1 MSRLHIRRDLLWLA
15 GTVGATLLGSLI
27 PLVTNNRFYYYDDT
41 QAGAF
46 GIWFEIGTK
55 LSAGEWPLF
64 SDSAWGAGNY
74 AAEGQWGIWNP
85 LILLIGWMASTSPNI
100 VVFSTVLKIACLCIL
115 AAGTF
120 LLARSYKAKPEWA
133 AIAGVAVTLTGFT
146 VYIDAAS
153 WVTGLMVFS
162 LLPLVWFGLRRMAFA
177 NGNPVVALAP
187 AYILI
192 TIGYVHGTLM
202 LAVLFLGL
210 LTEAW
215 LSGRRRRTS
224 FRLLLAGVVCGI
236 VALAVY
242 LPGVLTAPV
251 TARAGGIAN
260 SGFLTPDLT
269 GLATAWVP
277 GSLPQVTGWWGGF
290 APVPLLYVAWFLPVL
305 ATVDYGRVRA
315 ASKGLAAI
323 GVFGLLSLGL
333 TLAPSDLGPLRFPIR
348 LMPYVS
354 LALLVAAA
362 VLLSRYRV
370 AALSRG
376 RLVIT
381 AAIVVSGLYL
391 AWSQYPSF
399 RMAASFG
406 LLSVA
411 GLGVLYFLLY
421 SSRVT
426 PRFKAPAVMAAGV
439 ILVSLVV
446 AGGQHAAFRASPL
459 PDYRMPDTP
468 DGYSRQLP
476 GAKGGTFIVGDPT
489 KLGPQIWNETL
500 ASNAWYLNSAEVQN
514 LYSPIMFAKY
524 AEDLC
529 ISSHGWTCASAG
541 RKLFEADAATGKV
554 LADLL
559 SLDTVQVLR
568 DPEPQPDDVFQ
579 EAPPAGWHETSR
591 SEDSVV
597 WARNSPQLDTGQ
609 VVWTSDGA
617 RLSLVSENS
626 QEVVI
631 RVDALDSG
639 AGKAVLSRLA
649 WPGYS
654 AEGASL
660 TAPLRGYL
668 VELDIP
674 TSSVGKNVI
683 LRFEPPG
690 WPAVV
695 GSIIISV
702 GVLAAWSVVELVL
715 LRRRRSGGRPLDGTI
730 AESLS
735 AASTH

>member
-1 MSRLHIRRDLLWLA
+1 MSRLNRSRSFLWLA
-15 GTVGATLLGSLI
+15 GTVGVTLLGSLI
-27 PLVTNNRFYYYDDT
+27 PLTTNNRFYYYDDT

-64 SDSAWGAGNY
+64 SDTAWGAGNY

-85 LILLIGWMASTSPNI
+85 LVLLIGWLASTSPNI
-100 VVFSTVLKIACLCIL
+100 VVFSTVLKITCLCVL

-120 LLARSYKAKPEWA
+120 LLAESYKARPEWA

-162 LLPLVWFGLRRMAFA
+162 LLPLAWFGLRRMAFA
-177 NGNPVVALAP
+177 GGNPLLALVA
-187 AYILI
+187 AYVLI

-210 LTEAW
+210 FTEAW
-215 LSGRRRRTS
+215 LTARSRNVM
-224 FRLLLAGVVCGI
+224 FRLLLAGMVCGLI
-236 VALAVY
+236 ALAVY

-251 TARAGGIAN
+251 TARTGGIAN

-277 GSLPQVTGWWGGF
+277 GSLPQITGWWGGF

-305 ATVDYGRVRA
+305 AIVDYGRMWA
-315 ASKGLAAI
+315 GSKELAAI

-354 LALLVAAA
+354 LALLLGAA

-370 AALSRG
+370 AVLSRG
-376 RLVIT
+376 RLAVT
-381 AAIVVSGLYL
+381 AAIVISGLYL
-391 AWSQYPSF
+391 AWSQYPSI
-399 RMAASFG
+399 RMAAAFG
-406 LLSVA
+406 LLSMA
-411 GLGVLYFLLY
+411 GIGGLYFLLF
-421 SSRVT
+421 S
-426 PRFKAPAVMAAGV
+426 PRAAPRLKSPAATAAGV

-446 AGGQHAAFRASPL
+446 AAGQHAAFKASPL

-468 DGYSRQLP
+468 QAYSRQLP
-476 GAKGGTFIVGDPT
+476 GAEGGTFVVGDPT
-489 KLGPQIWNETL
+489 KLGSQIWNETL
-500 ASNAWYLNSAEVQN
+500 ASNAWYLNSAQVQN

-529 ISSHGWTCASAG
+529 ISSHGWTCPSAG
-541 RKLFEADAATGKV
+541 RKLFETDPATGKV

-559 SLDTVQVLR
+559 SLDTVQILR
-568 DPEPQPDDVFQ
+568 DPAATSDDIFHDG
-579 EAPPAGWHETSR
+579 PPAGWHETSR
-591 SEDSVV
+591 SADAAV
-597 WARNSPQLDTGQ
+597 WMRDRPLLNTGQ
-609 VVWTSDGA
+609 VVWTSDGT

-626 QEVVI
+626 QEVVL
-631 RVDALDSG
+631 RVDGLDGG

-654 AEGASL
+654 AQGASL
-660 TAPLRGYL
+660 VAPLRGYL

-674 TSSVGKNVI
+674 ANSVGKSI
-683 LRFEPPG
+683 TLRFEPPA

-695 GSIIISV
+695 GSIIIAIVVSL
-702 GVLAAWSVVELVL
+702 GWSLGELVL
-715 LRRRRSGGRPLDGTI
+715 LRRRRPDKAWADRAM
-730 AESLS
+730 AEPVKAVSPQ
-735 AASTH
+735 